1 MGSYPLSFCGKH
13 RLAAKALLQ
22 DFPPALGKFGLTA
35 ECGIICELFSEM
47 QI

>member
-22 DFPPALGKFGLTA
+22 DSPPLSAN
-35 ECGIICELFSEM
+35 SV
-47 QI
+47 